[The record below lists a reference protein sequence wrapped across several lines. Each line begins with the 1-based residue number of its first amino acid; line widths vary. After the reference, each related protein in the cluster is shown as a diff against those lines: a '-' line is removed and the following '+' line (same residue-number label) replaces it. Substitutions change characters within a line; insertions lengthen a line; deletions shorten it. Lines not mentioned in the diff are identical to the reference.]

1 MAAKVAAD
9 VWKFRSAPPR
19 WCLRVVVLDAPNAD
33 LFGFTRNTGCQEFI
47 ALKEYASEKQK
58 IQSMLDVIKNWY
70 QRYLTDPQAVILMLM
85 LLAALGLIL
94 LFGNIMAPVLVAMVL
109 AYLLEGVVVT
119 LERRGINRTLCVVFV
134 LFLFITISALVL
146 FGLLPILSQQV
157 TDVVRALPDMIAK
170 GQEQLM
176 RLPEM
181 YPEVFTTEQ
190 IEVLISNLR
199 REVGQVGQNILSF
212 SIARL
217 GTFISILIYV
227 VLVPLIVF
235 FSLKDKHLIM
245 AWASKFVPHKAELSF
260 RVWREV
266 DQKIANYIRGKFVE
280 ISIVWVVTYAVFSLL
295 GLNYSL
301 LLSFLVGISVII
313 PFVGAVAVT
322 LPIALIAYFQWG
334 FNANFWWLLI
344 IYQIIQLLDGNVL
357 VPLLFSEMVNIHP
370 LAIIVAVVFF
380 GGIWGVWGVFFAI
393 PLATLVQAVI
403 NAWPLA
409 KSEADMEHEQPEA
422 I

>member
-1 MAAKVAAD
+1 
-9 VWKFRSAPPR
+9 
-19 WCLRVVVLDAPNAD
+19 
-33 LFGFTRNTGCQEFI
+33 
-47 ALKEYASEKQK
+47 
-58 IQSMLDVIKNWY
+58 MLDVIKNWY
-70 QRYLTDPQAVILMLM
+70 RDYFTDPQAVIL
-85 LLAALGLIL
+85 LLLLVCALGLFML
-94 LFGNIMAPVLVAMVL
+94 VGHIMAPVLVAMVL

-119 LERRGINRTLCVVFV
+119 LERRGINRTLCVLFV
-134 LFLFITISALVL
+134 LVLFITASALVL
-146 FGLLPILSQQV
+146 FGLLPVLSQQV
-157 TDVVRALPDMIAK
+157 TEVVRALPDMIAK

-181 YPEVFTTEQ
+181 YPEVFTVEQ

-212 SIARL
+212 SIAKL
-217 GTFISILIYV
+217 GTFIQILIYL

-235 FSLKDKHLIM
+235 FSLKDKHMIL
-245 AWASKFVPHKAELSF
+245 AWASKFVPNRAELSF
-260 RVWREV
+260 QVWREV

-280 ISIVWVVTYAVFSLL
+280 ISIVWVVTYATFTLL

-334 FNANFWWLLI
+334 FNANFWWLLL
-344 IYQIIQLLDGNVL
+344 IYQVIQLLDGNVL

-380 GGIWGVWGVFFAI
+380 GGVWGIWGVFFAI
-393 PLATLVQAVI
+393 PLATLVQAVL
-403 NAWPLA
+403 NAWPRA
-409 KSEADMEHEQPEA
+409 KSELEAREQAVRE
-422 I
+422 

>member
-1 MAAKVAAD
+1 
-9 VWKFRSAPPR
+9 
-19 WCLRVVVLDAPNAD
+19 
-33 LFGFTRNTGCQEFI
+33 
-47 ALKEYASEKQK
+47 
-58 IQSMLDVIKNWY
+58 MLDVLKNWY
-70 QRYLTDPQAVILMLM
+70 RDYFTDPQAVIL
-85 LLAALGLIL
+85 LLLLVCALGLFVL
-94 LFGNIMAPVLVAMVL
+94 VGHIMAPVLVAMVL

-119 LERRGINRTLCVVFV
+119 LERRGINRTLSVASVLV
-134 LFLFITISALVL
+134 LFLTISALVL
-146 FGLLPILSQQV
+146 FGLLPVLSQQV

-181 YPEVFTTEQ
+181 YPEVFTVEQ

-212 SIARL
+212 SIAKL
-217 GTFISILIYV
+217 GTFIQILIYV

-235 FSLKDKHLIM
+235 FSLKDKHMIL
-245 AWASKFVPHKAELSF
+245 AWASKFVPHRAELSF
-260 RVWREV
+260 QVWREV

-280 ISIVWVVTYAVFSLL
+280 ISIVWVVTYATFTLL

-334 FNANFWWLLI
+334 FSANFWWLLL
-344 IYQIIQLLDGNVL
+344 IYQVIQLLDGNVL

-380 GGIWGVWGVFFAI
+380 GGIWGIWGVFFAI
-393 PLATLVQAVI
+393 PLATLVQAVL
-403 NAWPLA
+403 NAWPRA
-409 KSEADMEHEQPEA
+409 KSELDAREQSFAE
-422 I
+422 

>member
-1 MAAKVAAD
+1 
-9 VWKFRSAPPR
+9 
-19 WCLRVVVLDAPNAD
+19 
-33 LFGFTRNTGCQEFI
+33 
-47 ALKEYASEKQK
+47 
-58 IQSMLDVIKNWY
+58 MLDVLKNWY
-70 QRYLTDPQAVILMLM
+70 RDYFTDPQAVIL
-85 LLAALGLIL
+85 LLLLVCALGLFVL
-94 LFGNIMAPVLVAMVL
+94 VGHIMAPVLVAMVL

-119 LERRGINRTLCVVFV
+119 LERRGINRTLSVVFV
-134 LFLFITISALVL
+134 LVLFITISALVL
-146 FGLLPILSQQV
+146 FGLLPVLSQQV
-157 TDVVRALPDMIAK
+157 TEVVRALPDMIAK

-176 RLPEM
+176 RLPQT
-181 YPEVFTTEQ
+181 YPEVFTVEQ

-212 SIARL
+212 SIAKL
-217 GTFISILIYV
+217 GTFIQILIYL

-235 FSLKDKHLIM
+235 FTLKDKHMIL
-245 AWASKFVPHKAELSF
+245 AWASKFVPHRAELSF
-260 RVWREV
+260 QVWREV

-280 ISIVWVVTYAVFSLL
+280 ISIVWVVTYATFTLL

-334 FNANFWWLLI
+334 FNANFWWLLL
-344 IYQIIQLLDGNVL
+344 IYQVIQLLDGNVL

-380 GGIWGVWGVFFAI
+380 GGIWGIWGIFFAI
-393 PLATLVQAVI
+393 PLATLVQAVL
-403 NAWPLA
+403 NAWPRA
-409 KSEADMEHEQPEA
+409 KSELEGREQAVTE
-422 I
+422 